1 MTKKIFRS
9 SLLTALLVLAVSL
22 FFVFGILYQYFEEQL
37 INELKSKAE
46 YISYAVELGGADA
59 LEKIS
64 DDDERITLIA
74 PDGKVIADTEANAAE
89 MENHL
94 ERSEVKQAAES
105 GSGTSVRYSETLTEK
120 IIYYAVK
127 IPDGNIL
134 RVSVKH
140 YTVITILFGLVQP
153 ILAILLIAFVLCFV
167 LSSRLSKSIVK
178 PINSLNLDAPENND
192 AYEELAPLLKKIS
205 RQRKVIDEQLRN
217 AKQLQEEFRLITENM
232 SEGFL
237 VIDSER
243 NVLTY
248 NSAALRLLGISEP
261 PSGNVLA
268 INRAGP
274 FRNAVERALSGERSE
289 NEMTFGESCYGIIAN
304 PVFDGCKTDL
314 AAAATES
321 AAGYCRTKAAGGKGI
336 GAVIV
341 ILDVTERVHRE
352 QLRREFTANVSHE
365 LKTPLTSISGFAE
378 MMMNGVPDDIAA
390 DFSKSIYDEAQRL
403 IVLVGDI
410 IKLSELD
417 ESSARFE
424 RERVNLRELSEDAAK
439 RLKFAAENKNVALTV
454 IGNAEIIG
462 VRKILD
468 EMIFN
473 LCDNAIKYNKNGGGA
488 DVVISSDT
496 EKHTVTLTVRDT
508 GIGIP
513 GYAQNRVFERFYRV
527 DKGRSK
533 SAGGTGLGLA
543 IVKHGAVCHNAEIRL
558 KSEENKGTEISVIFP
573 DK

>member
-22 FFVFGILYQYFEEQL
+22 FFIFGILYQYFEEQL

-46 YISYAVELGGADA
+46 YISYAVELGGADV

-64 DDDERITLIA
+64 DGDERITLISS
-74 PDGKVIADTEANAAE
+74 DGTVIADTDANADE

-94 ERSEVKQAAES
+94 ERTEVKQAAEN
-105 GSGTSVRYSETLTEK
+105 GSGTSVRYSDTLTEK

-127 IPDGNIL
+127 TPDGNIL

-140 YTVITILFGLVQP
+140 YTVVTILLGLVQP
-153 ILAILLIAFVLCFV
+153 ILVILLIAAVLCFV
-167 LSSRLSKSIVK
+167 LSSKVSKSIVK
-178 PINSLNLDAPENND
+178 PINSLDLDEPENNN
-192 AYEELAPLLKKIS
+192 AYEELSPLLKKIS
-205 RQRKVIDEQLRN
+205 RQRKIIDEQLQT
-217 AKQLQEEFRLITENM
+217 AKQMQEEFRLITENM

-237 VIDSER
+237 MIDSER

-274 FRNAVERALSGERSE
+274 FRSAVERALSGGRSE
-289 NEMTFGESCYGIIAN
+289 NEMTFGESSYSLIAN
-304 PVFDGCKTDL
+304 PVFADK
-314 AAAATES
+314 EV
-321 AAGYCRTKAAGGKGI
+321 I

-341 ILDVTERVHRE
+341 ILDVTERVQRE

-378 MMMNGVPDDIAA
+378 MMVNGVPNDIAA
-390 DFSKSIYDEAQRL
+390 DFSRSIYDEAQRL

-417 ESSARFE
+417 ENSARFE
-424 RERVNLRELSEDAAK
+424 RERVNLRELSENVVK
-439 RLKFAAENKNVALTV
+439 QLRFAAENKNVSLTV
-454 IGNAEIIG
+454 VGNAQITG

-473 LCDNAIKYNKNGGGA
+473 LCDNAIKYNKDGGSA

-513 GYAQNRVFERFYRV
+513 VYAQSRIFERFYRV

-543 IVKHGAVCHNAEIRL
+543 IVKHGAICHNAEIRL
-558 KSEENKGTEISVIFP
+558 KSEENKGTEISVIFS

>member
-9 SLLTALLVLAVSL
+9 FLLTTILTLAVSM

-37 INELKSKAE
+37 MNDLKSKAVF
-46 YISYAVELGGADA
+46 ISHAVESEGADY
-59 LEKIS
+59 L
-64 DDDERITLIA
+64 ERIGDVGERVTLIA
-74 PDGKVIADTEANAAE
+74 PDGTVIADTEANAAE

-94 ERSEVKQAAES
+94 ERSEVKQAAENS
-105 GSGTSVRYSETLTEK
+105 SGTSMRYSETLTEK

-127 IPDGNIL
+127 MPNGNIL

-140 YTVITILFGLVQP
+140 YTVITILLGLVQP
-153 ILAILLIAFVLCFV
+153 ILVTLLIAAVLCFV
-167 LSSRLSKSIVK
+167 LSSKLSKSIVK
-178 PINSLNLDAPENND
+178 PINSLDLDAPENND

-205 RQRKVIDEQLRN
+205 RQRRIIDEQLQT
-217 AKQLQEEFRLITENM
+217 AKRLQEEFRLITENM

-237 VIDSER
+237 VINRER
-243 NVLTY
+243 NVLTH
-248 NSAALRLLGISEP
+248 NSAALRLLKISEP
-261 PSGNVLA
+261 PNGSVLA
-268 INRAGP
+268 VNRSEP

-289 NEMTFGESCYGIIAN
+289 NEMMFGESCYGIIAN
-304 PVFDGCKTDL
+304 PVLNDG
-314 AAAATES
+314 EV
-321 AAGYCRTKAAGGKGI
+321 I
-336 GAVIV
+336 GAVII
-341 ILDVTERVHRE
+341 ILDVTERVRRE

-378 MMMNGVPDDIAA
+378 MMVNGVPDDIAA
-390 DFSKSIYDEAQRL
+390 DFARSIYDEAQRL

-417 ESSARFE
+417 ENSARLE
-424 RERVNLRELSEDAAK
+424 QERVDLRELSEDVAK
-439 RLKFAAENKNVALTV
+439 RLGLAAENKNVAVTV
-454 IGNAEIIG
+454 IGNAQITG

-473 LCDNAIKYNKNGGGA
+473 LCDNAIKYNKNGGSA
-488 DVVISSDT
+488 DIVISSDA

-543 IVKHGAVCHNAEIRL
+543 IVKHGAACHNAEIHL
-558 KSEENKGTEISVIFP
+558 KSEENKGTEISIIFP

>member
-9 SLLTALLVLAVSL
+9 FLLTTLLTLAVSML
-22 FFVFGILYQYFEEQL
+22 FVFGILYQYFEEQL
-37 INELKSKAE
+37 MDGLKSKAVF
-46 YISYAVELGGADA
+46 ISHAVESEGKDYL
-59 LEKIS
+59 
-64 DDDERITLIA
+64 ERIGDVGERVTLIA
-74 PDGKVIADTEANAAE
+74 PDGTVIADTEANAAE

-94 ERSEVKQAAES
+94 ERSEVKQAAEN

-127 IPDGNIL
+127 MPNGNIL

-140 YTVITILFGLVQP
+140 YTVITILLGLVQP
-153 ILAILLIAFVLCFV
+153 ILVTLLIAAVLCFV
-167 LSSRLSKSIVK
+167 LSSKLSKSIVK
-178 PINSLNLDAPENND
+178 PINSLDLDAPENND

-205 RQRKVIDEQLRN
+205 RQRRIIDEQLQT
-217 AKQLQEEFRLITENM
+217 AKRLQEEFRLITENM

-237 VIDSER
+237 VINRER
-243 NVLTY
+243 NVLTH
-248 NSAALRLLGISEP
+248 NSAALRLLKISEP
-261 PSGNVLA
+261 PNGNVLA
-268 INRAGP
+268 VNRSKP

-289 NEMTFGESCYGIIAN
+289 NEMMFGESCYGIIAN
-304 PVFDGCKTDL
+304 PVLNDG
-314 AAAATES
+314 EV
-321 AAGYCRTKAAGGKGI
+321 I
-336 GAVIV
+336 GAVII
-341 ILDVTERVHRE
+341 ILDVTERVRRE

-378 MMMNGVPDDIAA
+378 MMVNGVPDDIAA
-390 DFSKSIYDEAQRL
+390 DFARSIYDEAQRL

-417 ESSARFE
+417 ENSARLE
-424 RERVNLRELSEDAAK
+424 QERVDLRELSEDVAK
-439 RLKFAAENKNVALTV
+439 RLGLAAENKNVAVTV
-454 IGNAEIIG
+454 IGNAQITG

-473 LCDNAIKYNKNGGGA
+473 LCDNAIKYNKNGGSA
-488 DVVISSDT
+488 DIVISSDA

-543 IVKHGAVCHNAEIRL
+543 IVKHGAACHNAEIHL
-558 KSEENKGTEISVIFP
+558 KSEENKGTEISIIFP

>member
-9 SLLTALLVLAVSL
+9 FLLTTLLTLAVSML
-22 FFVFGILYQYFEEQL
+22 FVFGILYQYFEEQL
-37 INELKSKAE
+37 MDGLKSKAVF
-46 YISYAVELGGADA
+46 ISHAVESEGKDYL
-59 LEKIS
+59 
-64 DDDERITLIA
+64 ERIGDVGERVTLIA
-74 PDGKVIADTEANAAE
+74 PDGTVIADTEANAAE

-94 ERSEVKQAAES
+94 ERSEVKQAAEN

-127 IPDGNIL
+127 MPNGNIL

-140 YTVITILFGLVQP
+140 YTVITILLGLVQP
-153 ILAILLIAFVLCFV
+153 ILVTLLIAAVLCFV
-167 LSSRLSKSIVK
+167 LSSKLSKSIVK
-178 PINSLNLDAPENND
+178 PINSLDLDAPENND

-205 RQRKVIDEQLRN
+205 RQRRIIDEQLQT
-217 AKQLQEEFRLITENM
+217 AKRLQEEFRLITENM

-237 VIDSER
+237 VINRER
-243 NVLTY
+243 NVLTH
-248 NSAALRLLGISEP
+248 NSAALRLLKISEP
-261 PSGNVLA
+261 PNGNVLA
-268 INRAGP
+268 VNRSEP

-289 NEMTFGESCYGIIAN
+289 NEMMFGESCYGIIAN
-304 PVFDGCKTDL
+304 PVLNDG
-314 AAAATES
+314 EV
-321 AAGYCRTKAAGGKGI
+321 I
-336 GAVIV
+336 GAVII
-341 ILDVTERVHRE
+341 ILDVTERVRRE

-378 MMMNGVPDDIAA
+378 MMVNGVPDDISA
-390 DFSKSIYDEAQRL
+390 DFARSIYDEAQRL

-417 ESSARFE
+417 ENSARLE
-424 RERVNLRELSEDAAK
+424 QERVDLRELSEDVAK
-439 RLKFAAENKNVALTV
+439 RLGLAAENKNVAVTV
-454 IGNAEIIG
+454 IGNAQITG

-468 EMIFN
+468 DMIFN
-473 LCDNAIKYNKNGGGA
+473 LCDNAIKYNKNGGSA
-488 DVVISSDT
+488 DIVISSDA

-543 IVKHGAVCHNAEIRL
+543 IVKHGAACHNAEIHL
-558 KSEENKGTEISVIFP
+558 KSEENKGTEISIIFP

>member
-9 SLLTALLVLAVSL
+9 FLLTTLLTLAVSM

-37 INELKSKAE
+37 MNDLKSKE
-46 YISYAVELGGADA
+46 VFISHAVESEGADY
-59 LEKIS
+59 L
-64 DDDERITLIA
+64 ERIGDVGERVTLIA
-74 PDGKVIADTEANAAE
+74 PDGTVIADTEANAAE

-94 ERSEVKQAAES
+94 ERSEVKQAAEN

-127 IPDGNIL
+127 MPNGNIL

-140 YTVITILFGLVQP
+140 YTVITILLGLVQP
-153 ILAILLIAFVLCFV
+153 ILVTLLIAAVLCFV
-167 LSSRLSKSIVK
+167 LSSKLSKSIVK
-178 PINSLNLDAPENND
+178 PINSLDLDAPENND

-205 RQRKVIDEQLRN
+205 RQRRIIDEQLQT
-217 AKQLQEEFRLITENM
+217 AKRLQEEFRLITENM

-237 VIDSER
+237 VINRER
-243 NVLTY
+243 NVLTH
-248 NSAALRLLGISEP
+248 NSAALRLLKISEP
-261 PSGNVLA
+261 PNGNVLA
-268 INRAGP
+268 VNRSEP

-289 NEMTFGESCYGIIAN
+289 NEMMFGESCYGIIAN
-304 PVFDGCKTDL
+304 PVLNDG
-314 AAAATES
+314 EV
-321 AAGYCRTKAAGGKGI
+321 I
-336 GAVIV
+336 GAVII
-341 ILDVTERVHRE
+341 ILDVTERVRRE

-378 MMMNGVPDDIAA
+378 MMVNGVPDDIAA
-390 DFSKSIYDEAQRL
+390 DFARSIYDEAQRL

-417 ESSARFE
+417 ENSARLE
-424 RERVNLRELSEDAAK
+424 QERVDLRELSEDVAK
-439 RLKFAAENKNVALTV
+439 RLGLAAENKNVAVTV
-454 IGNAEIIG
+454 IGNAQITG

-473 LCDNAIKYNKNGGGA
+473 LCDNAIKYNKNSGSA
-488 DVVISSDT
+488 DIVISSDA

-543 IVKHGAVCHNAEIRL
+543 IVKHGAACHNAEIHL
-558 KSEENKGTEISVIFP
+558 KSEENKGTEISIIFP

>member
-9 SLLTALLVLAVSL
+9 FLLTTLLTLAVSML
-22 FFVFGILYQYFEEQL
+22 FVFGILYQYFEEQL
-37 INELKSKAE
+37 MDGLKSKAVF
-46 YISYAVELGGADA
+46 ISHAVESEGGDY
-59 LEKIS
+59 L
-64 DDDERITLIA
+64 ERIGDVGERVTLIA
-74 PDGKVIADTEANAAE
+74 PDGTVIADTEANAAE

-105 GSGTSVRYSETLTEK
+105 GSGTSVRYSDTLTEK
-120 IIYYAVK
+120 IIYYAIK
-127 IPDGNIL
+127 TPDGNIL
-134 RVSVKH
+134 RVSIKH
-140 YTVITILFGLVQP
+140 YTVITILLGLVQP
-153 ILAILLIAFVLCFV
+153 ILVTLLIAAVLCFV
-167 LSSRLSKSIVK
+167 LSSKLSKSIVK
-178 PINSLNLDAPENND
+178 PINSLDLDAPENND

-205 RQRKVIDEQLRN
+205 RQRKIIDEQLQT
-217 AKQLQEEFRLITENM
+217 AKRLQEEFRLITENM

-237 VIDSER
+237 VINSER

-248 NSAALRLLGISEP
+248 NSAALRLLEISEP
-261 PSGNVLA
+261 PSGNVLTV
-268 INRAGP
+268 NRSGS

-289 NEMTFGESCYGIIAN
+289 NEMMFGESCYGIIAN
-304 PVFDGCKTDL
+304 PVL
-314 AAAATES
+314 N
-321 AAGYCRTKAAGGKGI
+321 GGEVI

-341 ILDVTERVHRE
+341 ILDVTERVRRE

-378 MMMNGVPDDIAA
+378 MMINGVPDDIAA
-390 DFSKSIYDEAQRL
+390 DFARSIYDEAQRL

-417 ESSARFE
+417 ENSAQLE
-424 RERVNLRELSEDAAK
+424 RERVDLRGLSEEVAK
-439 RLKFAAENKNVALTV
+439 RLDFAAENKNVAVTV
-454 IGNAEIIG
+454 IGNAQITG

-468 EMIFN
+468 EIIFN
-473 LCDNAIKYNKNGGGA
+473 LCDNAIKYNKNGGSA
-488 DVVISSDT
+488 DIVISSDT

-543 IVKHGAVCHNAEIRL
+543 IVKHGAACHNAEIRL
-558 KSEENKGTEISVIFP
+558 KSEENKGTEISIIFP

>member
-9 SLLTALLVLAVSL
+9 FLLTTLLTLAVSM

-37 INELKSKAE
+37 MNDLKSKAVF
-46 YISYAVELGGADA
+46 ISHAVESEGADY
-59 LEKIS
+59 L
-64 DDDERITLIA
+64 ERIGDVGERVTLIA
-74 PDGKVIADTEANAAE
+74 PDGTVIADTEANAAE

-94 ERSEVKQAAES
+94 ERSEVKQAAEN
-105 GSGTSVRYSETLTEK
+105 GSGTSGRYSETLTEK

-127 IPDGNIL
+127 KPNGNIL

-140 YTVITILFGLVQP
+140 YTVITILLGLVQP
-153 ILAILLIAFVLCFV
+153 ILVTLLIAAVLCFV
-167 LSSRLSKSIVK
+167 LSSKLSKSIVK
-178 PINSLNLDAPENND
+178 PINSLDLDAPENNE

-205 RQRKVIDEQLRN
+205 RQRRIIDEQLQT
-217 AKQLQEEFRLITENM
+217 AKRLQEEFRLITENM

-237 VIDSER
+237 VINRER
-243 NVLTY
+243 NVLTH
-248 NSAALRLLGISEP
+248 NSAALRLLKISEP
-261 PSGNVLA
+261 PNGNVLA
-268 INRAGP
+268 VNRSEP

-289 NEMTFGESCYGIIAN
+289 NEMMFGESCYGIIAN
-304 PVFDGCKTDL
+304 PVLNDG
-314 AAAATES
+314 EV
-321 AAGYCRTKAAGGKGI
+321 I
-336 GAVIV
+336 GAVII
-341 ILDVTERVHRE
+341 ILDVTERVRRE

-378 MMMNGVPDDIAA
+378 MMVNGVPDDIAA
-390 DFSKSIYDEAQRL
+390 DFARSIYDEAQRL

-417 ESSARFE
+417 ENSARLE
-424 RERVNLRELSEDAAK
+424 QERVDLRELSEDVAK
-439 RLKFAAENKNVALTV
+439 RLGLAAENKNVAVTV
-454 IGNAEIIG
+454 IGNAQITG

-473 LCDNAIKYNKNGGGA
+473 LCDNAIKYNKNGGSA
-488 DVVISSDT
+488 DIVISSDA

-543 IVKHGAVCHNAEIRL
+543 IVKHGAACHNAEIHL
-558 KSEENKGTEISVIFP
+558 KSEENKGTEISIIFP

>member
-9 SLLTALLVLAVSL
+9 FLLTTILTLAVSM

-37 INELKSKAE
+37 MNDLKSKAVF
-46 YISYAVELGGADA
+46 ISHAVESEGADY
-59 LEKIS
+59 L
-64 DDDERITLIA
+64 ERIGDVGERVTLIA
-74 PDGKVIADTEANAAE
+74 PDGTVIADTEANAAE

-94 ERSEVKQAAES
+94 ERSEVKQAAEN

-127 IPDGNIL
+127 MPNGNIL

-140 YTVITILFGLVQP
+140 YTVITILLGLVQP
-153 ILAILLIAFVLCFV
+153 ILVTLLIAAVLCFV
-167 LSSRLSKSIVK
+167 LSSKLSKSIVK
-178 PINSLNLDAPENND
+178 PINSLDLDAPENND

-205 RQRKVIDEQLRN
+205 RQRRIIDEQLQT
-217 AKQLQEEFRLITENM
+217 AKRLQEEFRLITENM

-237 VIDSER
+237 VINRER
-243 NVLTY
+243 NVLTH
-248 NSAALRLLGISEP
+248 NSAALRLLKISEP
-261 PSGNVLA
+261 PNGNVLA
-268 INRAGP
+268 VNRSEP

-289 NEMTFGESCYGIIAN
+289 NEMMFGESCYGIIAN
-304 PVFDGCKTDL
+304 PVLNDG
-314 AAAATES
+314 EV
-321 AAGYCRTKAAGGKGI
+321 I
-336 GAVIV
+336 GAVII
-341 ILDVTERVHRE
+341 ILDVTERVRRE

-378 MMMNGVPDDIAA
+378 MMVNGVPDDIAA
-390 DFSKSIYDEAQRL
+390 DFARSIYDEAQRL

-410 IKLSELD
+410 IKLSEPD
-417 ESSARFE
+417 ENSARLE
-424 RERVNLRELSEDAAK
+424 QERVDLRELSEDVAK
-439 RLKFAAENKNVALTV
+439 RLGLAAENKNVAVTV
-454 IGNAEIIG
+454 IGNAQITG

-473 LCDNAIKYNKNGGGA
+473 LCDNAIKYNKNGGSA
-488 DVVISSDT
+488 DIVISSDA

-543 IVKHGAVCHNAEIRL
+543 IVKHGAACHNAEIHL
-558 KSEENKGTEISVIFP
+558 KSEENKGTEISIIFP

>member
-9 SLLTALLVLAVSL
+9 FLLTTLLTLAVSML
-22 FFVFGILYQYFEEQL
+22 FVFGILYQYFEEQL
-37 INELKSKAE
+37 MDGLKSKAVF
-46 YISYAVELGGADA
+46 ISHAVESEGGDY
-59 LEKIS
+59 L
-64 DDDERITLIA
+64 ERIGDVGERVTLIA
-74 PDGKVIADTEANAAE
+74 PDGTVIADTEANAAE

-94 ERSEVKQAAES
+94 ERSEVKQASES
-105 GSGTSVRYSETLTEK
+105 GSGTSVRYSDTLTEK

-127 IPDGNIL
+127 TPDGNIL
-134 RVSVKH
+134 RVSIKH
-140 YTVITILFGLVQP
+140 YTVITILLGLVQP
-153 ILAILLIAFVLCFV
+153 ILVTLLIAAVLCFV
-167 LSSRLSKSIVK
+167 LSSKLSKSIVK
-178 PINSLNLDAPENND
+178 PINSLDLDAPENND

-205 RQRKVIDEQLRN
+205 RQRKIIDEQLQT
-217 AKQLQEEFRLITENM
+217 AKRLQEEFRLITENM

-237 VIDSER
+237 VINSER

-248 NSAALRLLGISEP
+248 NSAALRLLEISEP
-261 PSGNVLA
+261 PSGNVLTV
-268 INRAGP
+268 NRSGS

-289 NEMTFGESCYGIIAN
+289 NEMMFGESCYGIIAN
-304 PVFDGCKTDL
+304 PVL
-314 AAAATES
+314 N
-321 AAGYCRTKAAGGKGI
+321 GGEVI

-341 ILDVTERVHRE
+341 ILDVTERVRRE

-378 MMMNGVPDDIAA
+378 MMINGVPDDIAA
-390 DFSKSIYDEAQRL
+390 DFARSIYDEAQRL

-417 ESSARFE
+417 ENSAQLE
-424 RERVNLRELSEDAAK
+424 RERVDLRGLSEEVAK
-439 RLKFAAENKNVALTV
+439 RLDFAAENKNVAVTV
-454 IGNAEIIG
+454 IGNAQITG

-468 EMIFN
+468 EIIFN
-473 LCDNAIKYNKNGGGA
+473 LCDNAIKYNKNGGSA
-488 DVVISSDT
+488 DIVISSDT

-543 IVKHGAVCHNAEIRL
+543 IVKHGAACHNAEIRL
-558 KSEENKGTEISVIFP
+558 KSEENKGTEISIIFP

>member
-9 SLLTALLVLAVSL
+9 FLLTALLTLAVSML
-22 FFVFGILYQYFEEQL
+22 FVFGILYQYFEEQL
-37 INELKSKAE
+37 MSGLKSKAV
-46 YISYAVELGGADA
+46 YISHAVESEGADY
-59 LEKIS
+59 LESIG
-64 DDDERITLIA
+64 DIGERVTLIA
-74 PDGKVIADTEANAAE
+74 PDGTVIADTEANAAE

-94 ERSEVKQAAES
+94 GRGEVKQALTS
-105 GSGTSVRYSETLTEK
+105 GSGTSVRYSDTLTEK

-140 YTVITILFGLVQP
+140 YTVITILLGLVQP
-153 ILAILLIAFVLCFV
+153 ILAILLISSVLCFA
-167 LSSRLSKSIVK
+167 LSLRLSKSIVK
-178 PINSLNLDAPENND
+178 PINSLDLDLDPEAPENND
-192 AYEELAPLLKKIS
+192 AYEELAPLLRKIS
-205 RQRKVIDEQLRN
+205 RQKKVIDEQLRN
-217 AKQLQEEFRLITENM
+217 AKQMQEEFRLITENM

-248 NSAALRLLGISEP
+248 NSAALKLLGISEP

-289 NEMTFGESCYGIIAN
+289 NEMTFGESNYGIIAN
-304 PVFDGCKTDL
+304 PVLNSG
-314 AAAATES
+314 EV
-321 AAGYCRTKAAGGKGI
+321 I

-341 ILDVTERVHRE
+341 IPDVTERVQRE

-410 IKLSELD
+410 IKLSEL
-417 ESSARFE
+417 EENSAQFE
-424 RERVNLRELSEDAAK
+424 RERVDLRELSEGVAK
-439 RLKFAAENKNVALTV
+439 RLEFAAENKNVAVTV
-454 IGNAEIIG
+454 IGNAQITG

-473 LCDNAIKYNKNGGGA
+473 LCDNAIKYNKDGGSA
-488 DVVISSDT
+488 DVVISPDT

-513 GYAQNRVFERFYRV
+513 GYAQSRVFERFYRV

-543 IVKHGAVCHNAEIRL
+543 IVKHGAICHNAEIRL

>member
-9 SLLTALLVLAVSL
+9 FLLTTLLTLAVSML
-22 FFVFGILYQYFEEQL
+22 FVFGILYQYFEEQL
-37 INELKSKAE
+37 MDGLKSKAVF
-46 YISYAVELGGADA
+46 ISHAVESEGKDYL
-59 LEKIS
+59 
-64 DDDERITLIA
+64 ERIGDVGERVTLIA
-74 PDGKVIADTEANAAE
+74 PDGTVIADTEANAAE

-94 ERSEVKQAAES
+94 ERSEVKQAAENS
-105 GSGTSVRYSETLTEK
+105 SGTSVRYSETLTEK

-127 IPDGNIL
+127 MPNGNIL

-140 YTVITILFGLVQP
+140 YTVITILLGLVQP
-153 ILAILLIAFVLCFV
+153 ILVTLLIAAVLCFV
-167 LSSRLSKSIVK
+167 LSSKLSKSIVN
-178 PINSLNLDAPENND
+178 PINSLDLDAPENND

-205 RQRKVIDEQLRN
+205 RQRRIIDEQLQT
-217 AKQLQEEFRLITENM
+217 AKRLQEEFRLITENM

-237 VIDSER
+237 VINSER

-248 NSAALRLLGISEP
+248 NSAALRLLEISEP

-268 INRAGP
+268 VNRSGP

-289 NEMTFGESCYGIIAN
+289 NEMMFGESCYGIIAN
-304 PVFDGCKTDL
+304 PVL
-314 AAAATES
+314 N
-321 AAGYCRTKAAGGKGI
+321 GGEVI

-341 ILDVTERVHRE
+341 ILDVTERVRRE

-378 MMMNGVPDDIAA
+378 MMINGVPDDIAA
-390 DFSKSIYDEAQRL
+390 DFARSIYDEAQRL

-417 ESSARFE
+417 ENSAQLE
-424 RERVNLRELSEDAAK
+424 RERVDLRELSEEVAK
-439 RLKFAAENKNVALTV
+439 RLDFAAENKNVAVTV
-454 IGNAEIIG
+454 IGNAQITG

-468 EMIFN
+468 EIIFN
-473 LCDNAIKYNKNGGGA
+473 LCDNAIKYNKNGGSA
-488 DVVISSDT
+488 DIVISSDT

-513 GYAQNRVFERFYRV
+513 GYAQNRIFERFYRV

-543 IVKHGAVCHNAEIRL
+543 IVKHGAACHNAEIRL
-558 KSEENKGTEISVIFP
+558 KSEENKGTEISIIFP

>member
-9 SLLTALLVLAVSL
+9 FLLTTLLTLAASM

-37 INELKSKAE
+37 MNDLKSKAVF
-46 YISYAVELGGADA
+46 ISHAVESEGADY
-59 LEKIS
+59 L
-64 DDDERITLIA
+64 ERIGDVGERVTLIA
-74 PDGKVIADTEANAAE
+74 PDGTVIADTEANAAE

-94 ERSEVKQAAES
+94 ERSEVKQAAEN

-127 IPDGNIL
+127 KPNGNIL

-140 YTVITILFGLVQP
+140 YTVITILLGLVQP
-153 ILAILLIAFVLCFV
+153 ILVTLLIAAVLCFV
-167 LSSRLSKSIVK
+167 LSSKLSKSIVN
-178 PINSLNLDAPENND
+178 PINSLDLDAPENND

-205 RQRKVIDEQLRN
+205 RQRRIIDEQLQT
-217 AKQLQEEFRLITENM
+217 AKRLQEEFRLITENM

-237 VIDSER
+237 VINRER
-243 NVLTY
+243 NVLTH
-248 NSAALRLLGISEP
+248 NSAALRLLKISEP
-261 PSGNVLA
+261 PNGNVLA
-268 INRAGP
+268 VNRSEP

-289 NEMTFGESCYGIIAN
+289 NEMMFGESCYGIIAN
-304 PVFDGCKTDL
+304 PVLNDG
-314 AAAATES
+314 EV
-321 AAGYCRTKAAGGKGI
+321 I
-336 GAVIV
+336 GAVII
-341 ILDVTERVHRE
+341 ILDVTERVRRE

-378 MMMNGVPDDIAA
+378 MMVNGVPDDIAA
-390 DFSKSIYDEAQRL
+390 DFARSIYDEAQRL

-417 ESSARFE
+417 ENSARLE
-424 RERVNLRELSEDAAK
+424 QERVDLRELSEDVAK
-439 RLKFAAENKNVALTV
+439 RLGLAAENKNVAVTV
-454 IGNAEIIG
+454 IGNAQITG

-473 LCDNAIKYNKNGGGA
+473 LCDNAIKYNKNGGSA
-488 DVVISSDT
+488 DIVISSDA

-543 IVKHGAVCHNAEIRL
+543 IVKHGAACHNAEIHL
-558 KSEENKGTEISVIFP
+558 KSEENKGTEISIIFP

>member
-9 SLLTALLVLAVSL
+9 FLLTTLLTLAVSM

-37 INELKSKAE
+37 MNDLKSKAVF
-46 YISYAVELGGADA
+46 ISHAVESEGADY
-59 LEKIS
+59 L
-64 DDDERITLIA
+64 ERIGDVGERVTLIA
-74 PDGKVIADTEANAAE
+74 PDGTVIADTEANAAE

-94 ERSEVKQAAES
+94 ERSEVKQAAEN

-127 IPDGNIL
+127 KPNGNIL

-140 YTVITILFGLVQP
+140 YTVITILLGLVQP
-153 ILAILLIAFVLCFV
+153 ILVTLLIAAVLCFV
-167 LSSRLSKSIVK
+167 LSSKLSKSIVN
-178 PINSLNLDAPENND
+178 PINSLDLDAPENND

-205 RQRKVIDEQLRN
+205 RQRRIIDEQLQT
-217 AKQLQEEFRLITENM
+217 AKRLQEEFRLITETPN
-232 SEGFL
+232 
-237 VIDSER
+237 
-243 NVLTY
+243 
-248 NSAALRLLGISEP
+248 
-261 PSGNVLA
+261 GNVLA
-268 INRAGP
+268 VNRSEP

-289 NEMTFGESCYGIIAN
+289 NEMMFGESCYGIIAN
-304 PVFDGCKTDL
+304 PVLNDG
-314 AAAATES
+314 EV
-321 AAGYCRTKAAGGKGI
+321 I
-336 GAVIV
+336 GAVII
-341 ILDVTERVHRE
+341 ILDVTERVRRE

-378 MMMNGVPDDIAA
+378 MMVNGVPDDIAA
-390 DFSKSIYDEAQRL
+390 DFARSIYDEAQRL

-417 ESSARFE
+417 ENSARLE
-424 RERVNLRELSEDAAK
+424 QERVDLRELSEDVAK
-439 RLKFAAENKNVALTV
+439 RLGLAAENKNVAVTV
-454 IGNAEIIG
+454 IGNAQITG

-473 LCDNAIKYNKNGGGA
+473 LCDNAIKYNKNGGSA
-488 DVVISSDT
+488 DIVISSDA

-543 IVKHGAVCHNAEIRL
+543 IVKHGAACHNAEIHL
-558 KSEENKGTEISVIFP
+558 KSEENKGTEISIIFP

>member
-9 SLLTALLVLAVSL
+9 FLLTTLLTLAVSML
-22 FFVFGILYQYFEEQL
+22 FVFGILYQYFEEQL
-37 INELKSKAE
+37 MDGLKSKAVF
-46 YISYAVELGGADA
+46 ISHAVESEGKDYL
-59 LEKIS
+59 
-64 DDDERITLIA
+64 ERIGDVGERVTLIA
-74 PDGKVIADTEANAAE
+74 PDGTVIADTEANAAE

-94 ERSEVKQAAES
+94 ERSEVKQAAEN

-127 IPDGNIL
+127 MPNGNIL

-140 YTVITILFGLVQP
+140 YTVITILLGLVQP
-153 ILAILLIAFVLCFV
+153 ILVTLLIAAVLCFV
-167 LSSRLSKSIVK
+167 LSSKLSKSIVN
-178 PINSLNLDAPENND
+178 PINSLDLDAPENND

-205 RQRKVIDEQLRN
+205 RQRKIIDEQLQT
-217 AKQLQEEFRLITENM
+217 AKRLQEEFRLITENM

-237 VIDSER
+237 VINSER

-248 NSAALRLLGISEP
+248 NSAALRLLEISEP

-268 INRAGP
+268 VNRSGP

-289 NEMTFGESCYGIIAN
+289 NEMMFGESCYGIIAN
-304 PVFDGCKTDL
+304 PVL
-314 AAAATES
+314 N
-321 AAGYCRTKAAGGKGI
+321 GGEVI

-341 ILDVTERVHRE
+341 ILDVTERVRRE

-378 MMMNGVPDDIAA
+378 MMVNGVPDDIAA
-390 DFSKSIYDEAQRL
+390 DFARSIYDEAQRL

-417 ESSARFE
+417 ENSARLE
-424 RERVNLRELSEDAAK
+424 QERVDLRELSEDVAK
-439 RLKFAAENKNVALTV
+439 RLGLAAENKNVAVTV
-454 IGNAEIIG
+454 IGNAQITG

-473 LCDNAIKYNKNGGGA
+473 LCDNAIKYNKNGGSA
-488 DVVISSDT
+488 DIVISSDA

-543 IVKHGAVCHNAEIRL
+543 IVKHGAACHNAEIHL
-558 KSEENKGTEISVIFP
+558 KSEENKGTEISIIFP

>member
-9 SLLTALLVLAVSL
+9 FLLTTLLTLAVSML
-22 FFVFGILYQYFEEQL
+22 FVFGILYQYFEEQHMDG
-37 INELKSKAE
+37 LKSKAVF
-46 YISYAVELGGADA
+46 ISHAVESEGGDY
-59 LEKIS
+59 L
-64 DDDERITLIA
+64 ERIGDVGERVTLIA
-74 PDGKVIADTEANAAE
+74 PDGTVIADTEANAAE

-105 GSGTSVRYSETLTEK
+105 GSGTSVRYSDTLTEK

-127 IPDGNIL
+127 TPDGNIL
-134 RVSVKH
+134 RVSIKH
-140 YTVITILFGLVQP
+140 YTVITILLGLVQP
-153 ILAILLIAFVLCFV
+153 ILVTLLIAAVLCFV
-167 LSSRLSKSIVK
+167 LSSKLSKSIVK
-178 PINSLNLDAPENND
+178 PINSLDLDAPENND

-205 RQRKVIDEQLRN
+205 RQRKIIDEQLQT
-217 AKQLQEEFRLITENM
+217 AKRLQEEFRLITENM

-237 VIDSER
+237 VINSER

-248 NSAALRLLGISEP
+248 NSAALRLLEISEP
-261 PSGNVLA
+261 PSGNVLTV
-268 INRAGP
+268 NRSGS

-289 NEMTFGESCYGIIAN
+289 NEMMFGESCYGIIAN
-304 PVFDGCKTDL
+304 PVL
-314 AAAATES
+314 N
-321 AAGYCRTKAAGGKGI
+321 GGEVI

-341 ILDVTERVHRE
+341 ILDVTERVRRE

-378 MMMNGVPDDIAA
+378 MMINGVPDDIAA
-390 DFSKSIYDEAQRL
+390 DFARSIYDEAQRL

-417 ESSARFE
+417 ENSAQLE
-424 RERVNLRELSEDAAK
+424 RERVDLRGLSEEVAK
-439 RLKFAAENKNVALTV
+439 RLDFAAENKNVAVTV
-454 IGNAEIIG
+454 IGNAQITG

-468 EMIFN
+468 EIIFN
-473 LCDNAIKYNKNGGGA
+473 LCDNAIKYNKNGGSA
-488 DVVISSDT
+488 DIVISSDT

-543 IVKHGAVCHNAEIRL
+543 IVKHGAACHNAEIRL
-558 KSEENKGTEISVIFP
+558 KSEENKGTEISIIFP

>member
-9 SLLTALLVLAVSL
+9 FLLTTLLTLAVSM

-37 INELKSKAE
+37 MNDLKSKE
-46 YISYAVELGGADA
+46 VFISHAVESEGADY
-59 LEKIS
+59 L
-64 DDDERITLIA
+64 ERIGDVGERVTLIA
-74 PDGKVIADTEANAAE
+74 PDGTVIADTEANAAE

-94 ERSEVKQAAES
+94 ERSEVKQAAEN

-127 IPDGNIL
+127 KPNGNIL

-140 YTVITILFGLVQP
+140 YTVITILLGLVQP
-153 ILAILLIAFVLCFV
+153 ILVTLLIAAVLCFV
-167 LSSRLSKSIVK
+167 LSSKLSKSIVK
-178 PINSLNLDAPENND
+178 PINSLDLDAPENND

-205 RQRKVIDEQLRN
+205 RQRRIIDEQLQT
-217 AKQLQEEFRLITENM
+217 AKRLQEEFRLITENM

-237 VIDSER
+237 VINRER
-243 NVLTY
+243 NVLTH
-248 NSAALRLLGISEP
+248 NSAALRLLKISEP
-261 PSGNVLA
+261 PNGNVLA
-268 INRAGP
+268 VNRSEP

-289 NEMTFGESCYGIIAN
+289 NEMMFGESCYGIIAN
-304 PVFDGCKTDL
+304 PVLNDG
-314 AAAATES
+314 EV
-321 AAGYCRTKAAGGKGI
+321 I
-336 GAVIV
+336 GAVII
-341 ILDVTERVHRE
+341 ILDVTERVRRE

-378 MMMNGVPDDIAA
+378 MMVNGVPDDIAA
-390 DFSKSIYDEAQRL
+390 DFARSIYDEAQRL

-417 ESSARFE
+417 ENSARLE
-424 RERVNLRELSEDAAK
+424 QERVDLRELSEDVAK
-439 RLKFAAENKNVALTV
+439 RLGLAAENKNVAVTV
-454 IGNAEIIG
+454 IGNAQITG

-473 LCDNAIKYNKNGGGA
+473 LCDNAIKYNKNGGSA
-488 DVVISSDT
+488 DIVISSDA

-543 IVKHGAVCHNAEIRL
+543 IVKHGAACHNAEIHL
-558 KSEENKGTEISVIFP
+558 KSEENKGTEISIIFP

>member
-9 SLLTALLVLAVSL
+9 FLLTTLLTLAVSML
-22 FFVFGILYQYFEEQL
+22 FVFGILYQYFEEQL
-37 INELKSKAE
+37 MDGLKSKAVF
-46 YISYAVELGGADA
+46 ISHAVESEGKDYL
-59 LEKIS
+59 
-64 DDDERITLIA
+64 ERIGDVGERVTLIA
-74 PDGKVIADTEANAAE
+74 PDGTVIADTEANAAE

-94 ERSEVKQAAES
+94 ERSEVKQAAENS
-105 GSGTSVRYSETLTEK
+105 SGTSVRYSETLTEK

-127 IPDGNIL
+127 MPNGNIL

-140 YTVITILFGLVQP
+140 YTVITILLGLVQP
-153 ILAILLIAFVLCFV
+153 ILVTLLIAAVLCFV
-167 LSSRLSKSIVK
+167 LSSKLSKSIVK
-178 PINSLNLDAPENND
+178 PINSLDLDAPENND

-205 RQRKVIDEQLRN
+205 RQRKIIDEQLQT
-217 AKQLQEEFRLITENM
+217 AKRLQEEFRLITENM

-237 VIDSER
+237 VINSER

-248 NSAALRLLGISEP
+248 NSAALRLLEISEP

-268 INRAGP
+268 VNRSGP

-289 NEMTFGESCYGIIAN
+289 NEMMFGESCYGIIAN
-304 PVFDGCKTDL
+304 PVL
-314 AAAATES
+314 N
-321 AAGYCRTKAAGGKGI
+321 GGEVI

-341 ILDVTERVHRE
+341 ILDVTERVRRE

-378 MMMNGVPDDIAA
+378 MMINGVPDDIAA
-390 DFSKSIYDEAQRL
+390 DFARSIYDEAQRL

-417 ESSARFE
+417 ENSAQLE
-424 RERVNLRELSEDAAK
+424 RERVDLRELSEEVAK
-439 RLKFAAENKNVALTV
+439 RLDFAAENKNVAVTV
-454 IGNAEIIG
+454 IGNAQITG

-468 EMIFN
+468 EIIFN
-473 LCDNAIKYNKNGGGA
+473 LCDNAIKYNKNGGSA
-488 DVVISSDT
+488 DIVISSDT

-513 GYAQNRVFERFYRV
+513 GYAQNRIFERFYRV

-543 IVKHGAVCHNAEIRL
+543 IVKHGAACHNAEIRL
-558 KSEENKGTEISVIFP
+558 KSEENKGTEISIIFP

>member
-9 SLLTALLVLAVSL
+9 FLLTTLLTLAVSM

-37 INELKSKAE
+37 MNDLKSKAVF
-46 YISYAVELGGADA
+46 ISHAVESEGADY
-59 LEKIS
+59 L
-64 DDDERITLIA
+64 ERIGDVGERVTLIA
-74 PDGKVIADTEANAAE
+74 PDGTVIADTEANAAE

-94 ERSEVKQAAES
+94 ERSEVKQAAEN

-127 IPDGNIL
+127 MPNGNIL

-140 YTVITILFGLVQP
+140 YTVITILLGLVQP
-153 ILAILLIAFVLCFV
+153 ILVTLLIAAVLCFV
-167 LSSRLSKSIVK
+167 LSSKLSKSIVK
-178 PINSLNLDAPENND
+178 PINSLDLDAPENND

-205 RQRKVIDEQLRN
+205 RQRRIIDEQLQT
-217 AKQLQEEFRLITENM
+217 AKRLQEEFRLITENM

-237 VIDSER
+237 VINRER
-243 NVLTY
+243 NVLTH
-248 NSAALRLLGISEP
+248 NSAALRLLKISEP
-261 PSGNVLA
+261 PNGNVLA
-268 INRAGP
+268 VNRSEP

-289 NEMTFGESCYGIIAN
+289 NEMMFGESCYGIIAN
-304 PVFDGCKTDL
+304 PVLNDG
-314 AAAATES
+314 EV
-321 AAGYCRTKAAGGKGI
+321 I
-336 GAVIV
+336 GAVII
-341 ILDVTERVHRE
+341 ILDVTERVRRE

-378 MMMNGVPDDIAA
+378 MMVNGVPDDISA
-390 DFSKSIYDEAQRL
+390 DFARSIYDEAQRL

-417 ESSARFE
+417 ENSARLE
-424 RERVNLRELSEDAAK
+424 QERVDLRELSEDVAK
-439 RLKFAAENKNVALTV
+439 RLGLAAENKNVAVTV
-454 IGNAEIIG
+454 IGNAQITG

-473 LCDNAIKYNKNGGGA
+473 LCDNAIKYNKNGGSA
-488 DVVISSDT
+488 DIVISSDA

-543 IVKHGAVCHNAEIRL
+543 IVKHGAACHNAEIHL
-558 KSEENKGTEISVIFP
+558 KSEENKGTEISIIFP

>member
-9 SLLTALLVLAVSL
+9 FLLTTLLTLAVSML
-22 FFVFGILYQYFEEQL
+22 FVFGILYQYFEEQL
-37 INELKSKAE
+37 MDGLKSKAVF
-46 YISYAVELGGADA
+46 ISHAVESEGKDYL
-59 LEKIS
+59 
-64 DDDERITLIA
+64 ERIGDVGERVTLIA
-74 PDGKVIADTEANAAE
+74 PDGTVIADTEANAAE

-94 ERSEVKQAAES
+94 ERSEVKQAAENS
-105 GSGTSVRYSETLTEK
+105 SGTSVRYSETLTEK

-127 IPDGNIL
+127 MPNGNIL

-140 YTVITILFGLVQP
+140 YTVITILLGLVQP
-153 ILAILLIAFVLCFV
+153 ILVTLLIAAVLCFV
-167 LSSRLSKSIVK
+167 LSSKLSKSIVN
-178 PINSLNLDAPENND
+178 PINSLDLDAPENND

-205 RQRKVIDEQLRN
+205 RQRKIIDEQLQT
-217 AKQLQEEFRLITENM
+217 AKRLQEEFRLITENM

-237 VIDSER
+237 VINSER

-248 NSAALRLLGISEP
+248 NSAALRLLEISEP

-268 INRAGP
+268 VNRSGP

-289 NEMTFGESCYGIIAN
+289 NEMMFGESCYGIIAN
-304 PVFDGCKTDL
+304 PVL
-314 AAAATES
+314 N
-321 AAGYCRTKAAGGKGI
+321 GGEVI

-341 ILDVTERVHRE
+341 ILDVTERVRRE

-378 MMMNGVPDDIAA
+378 MMINGVPDDIAA
-390 DFSKSIYDEAQRL
+390 DFARSIYDEAQRL

-417 ESSARFE
+417 ENSAQLE
-424 RERVNLRELSEDAAK
+424 RERVDLRELSEEVAK
-439 RLKFAAENKNVALTV
+439 RLDFAAENKNVAVTV
-454 IGNAEIIG
+454 IGNAQITG

-468 EMIFN
+468 EIIFN
-473 LCDNAIKYNKNGGGA
+473 LCDNAIKYNKNGGSA
-488 DVVISSDT
+488 DIVISSDT

-513 GYAQNRVFERFYRV
+513 GYAQNRIFERFYRV

-543 IVKHGAVCHNAEIRL
+543 IVKHGAACHNAEIRL
-558 KSEENKGTEISVIFP
+558 KSEENKGTEISIIFP

>member
-9 SLLTALLVLAVSL
+9 FLLTTLLTLAVSM

-37 INELKSKAE
+37 MNDLKSKAVF
-46 YISYAVELGGADA
+46 ISHAVESEGADY
-59 LEKIS
+59 L
-64 DDDERITLIA
+64 ERIGDVGERVTLIA
-74 PDGKVIADTEANAAE
+74 PDGTVIADTEANAAE

-94 ERSEVKQAAES
+94 ERSEVKQAAEN

-127 IPDGNIL
+127 KPNGNIL

-140 YTVITILFGLVQP
+140 YTVITILLGLVQP
-153 ILAILLIAFVLCFV
+153 ILVTLLIAAVLCFV
-167 LSSRLSKSIVK
+167 LSSKLSKSIVK
-178 PINSLNLDAPENND
+178 PINSLDLDAPENND

-205 RQRKVIDEQLRN
+205 RQRRIIDEQLQT
-217 AKQLQEEFRLITENM
+217 AKRLQEEFRLITENM

-237 VIDSER
+237 VINRER
-243 NVLTY
+243 NVLTH
-248 NSAALRLLGISEP
+248 NSAALRLLKISEP
-261 PSGNVLA
+261 PNGNVLA
-268 INRAGP
+268 VNRSEP

-289 NEMTFGESCYGIIAN
+289 NEMMFGESCYGIIAN
-304 PVFDGCKTDL
+304 PVLNDG
-314 AAAATES
+314 EV
-321 AAGYCRTKAAGGKGI
+321 I
-336 GAVIV
+336 GAVII
-341 ILDVTERVHRE
+341 ILDVTERVRRE

-378 MMMNGVPDDIAA
+378 MMVNGVPDDIAA
-390 DFSKSIYDEAQRL
+390 DFARSIYDEAQRL

-417 ESSARFE
+417 ENSARLE
-424 RERVNLRELSEDAAK
+424 QERVDLRELSEDVAK
-439 RLKFAAENKNVALTV
+439 RLGLAAENKNVAVTV
-454 IGNAEIIG
+454 IGNAQITG

-473 LCDNAIKYNKNGGGA
+473 LCDNAIKYNKNGGSA
-488 DVVISSDT
+488 DIVISSDA

-543 IVKHGAVCHNAEIRL
+543 IVKHGAACHNAEIHL
-558 KSEENKGTEISVIFP
+558 KSEENKGTEISIIFP

>member
-9 SLLTALLVLAVSL
+9 FLLTTLLTLAVSM

-37 INELKSKAE
+37 MNDLKSKAVF
-46 YISYAVELGGADA
+46 ISHAVESEGADY
-59 LEKIS
+59 L
-64 DDDERITLIA
+64 ERIGDVGERVTLIA
-74 PDGKVIADTEANAAE
+74 PDGTVIADTEANAAE

-94 ERSEVKQAAES
+94 ERSEVKQAAEN

-127 IPDGNIL
+127 KPNGNIL

-140 YTVITILFGLVQP
+140 YTVITILLGLVQP
-153 ILAILLIAFVLCFV
+153 ILVTLLIAAVLCFV
-167 LSSRLSKSIVK
+167 LSSKLSKSIVK
-178 PINSLNLDAPENND
+178 PINSLDLDAPENND

-205 RQRKVIDEQLRN
+205 RQRRIIDEQLQT
-217 AKQLQEEFRLITENM
+217 AKRLQEEFRLITENM

-237 VIDSER
+237 VINRER
-243 NVLTY
+243 NVLTH
-248 NSAALRLLGISEP
+248 NSAALRLLKISEP
-261 PSGNVLA
+261 PNGNVLA
-268 INRAGP
+268 VNRSEP
-274 FRNAVERALSGERSE
+274 FRNAVERALSGERSA
-289 NEMTFGESCYGIIAN
+289 NEMMFGESCYGIIAN
-304 PVFDGCKTDL
+304 PVLNDG
-314 AAAATES
+314 EV
-321 AAGYCRTKAAGGKGI
+321 I
-336 GAVIV
+336 GAVII
-341 ILDVTERVHRE
+341 ILDVTERVRRE

-378 MMMNGVPDDIAA
+378 MMVNGVPDDIAA
-390 DFSKSIYDEAQRL
+390 DFARSIYDEAQRL

-417 ESSARFE
+417 ENSARLE
-424 RERVNLRELSEDAAK
+424 QERVDLRELSEDVAK
-439 RLKFAAENKNVALTV
+439 RLGLAAENKNVAVTV
-454 IGNAEIIG
+454 IGNAQITG

-473 LCDNAIKYNKNGGGA
+473 LCDNAIKYNKNGGSA
-488 DVVISSDT
+488 DIVISSDA

-543 IVKHGAVCHNAEIRL
+543 IVKHGAACHNAEIHL
-558 KSEENKGTEISVIFP
+558 KSEENKGTEISIIFP

>member
-9 SLLTALLVLAVSL
+9 FLLTTLLTLAVSM

-37 INELKSKAE
+37 MNDLKSKAVFT
-46 YISYAVELGGADA
+46 SHAVESEGADY
-59 LEKIS
+59 L
-64 DDDERITLIA
+64 ERIGDVGERVTLIA
-74 PDGKVIADTEANAAE
+74 PDGTVIADTEANAAE

-94 ERSEVKQAAES
+94 ERSEVKQAAEN

-127 IPDGNIL
+127 MPNGNIL

-140 YTVITILFGLVQP
+140 YTVITILLGLVQP
-153 ILAILLIAFVLCFV
+153 ILVTLLIAAVLCFV
-167 LSSRLSKSIVK
+167 LSSKLSKSIVK
-178 PINSLNLDAPENND
+178 PINSLDLDAPENND

-205 RQRKVIDEQLRN
+205 RQRRIIDEQLQT
-217 AKQLQEEFRLITENM
+217 AKRLQEEFRLITENM

-237 VIDSER
+237 VINRER
-243 NVLTY
+243 NVLTH
-248 NSAALRLLGISEP
+248 NSAALRLLKISEP
-261 PSGNVLA
+261 PNGNVLA
-268 INRAGP
+268 VNRSEP

-289 NEMTFGESCYGIIAN
+289 NEMMFGESCYGIIAN
-304 PVFDGCKTDL
+304 PVLNDG
-314 AAAATES
+314 EV
-321 AAGYCRTKAAGGKGI
+321 I
-336 GAVIV
+336 GAVII
-341 ILDVTERVHRE
+341 ILDVTERVRRE

-378 MMMNGVPDDIAA
+378 MMVNGVPDDIAA
-390 DFSKSIYDEAQRL
+390 DFARSIYDEAQRL

-417 ESSARFE
+417 ENSARLE
-424 RERVNLRELSEDAAK
+424 QERVDLRELSEDVAK
-439 RLKFAAENKNVALTV
+439 RLGLAAENKNVAVTV
-454 IGNAEIIG
+454 IGNAQITG

-473 LCDNAIKYNKNGGGA
+473 LCDNAIKYNKNGGSA
-488 DVVISSDT
+488 DIVISSDA

-543 IVKHGAVCHNAEIRL
+543 IVKHGAACHNAEIHL
-558 KSEENKGTEISVIFP
+558 KSEENKGTEISIIFP

>member
-1 MTKKIFRS
+1 MS
-9 SLLTALLVLAVSL
+9 
-22 FFVFGILYQYFEEQL
+22 G
-37 INELKSKAE
+37 LKSKAV
-46 YISYAVELGGADA
+46 YISHAVESEGADY
-59 LEKIS
+59 LESIG
-64 DDDERITLIA
+64 DVGERVTLIA
-74 PDGKVIADTEANAAE
+74 PDGTVLADTEANAAE

-94 ERSEVKQAAES
+94 ERSEVKQALTS
-105 GSGTSVRYSETLTEK
+105 GSGTSVRYSDTLTEK

-127 IPDGNIL
+127 MPDDNIL

-140 YTVITILFGLVQP
+140 YTVITILLGLVQP
-153 ILAILLIAFVLCFV
+153 ILAVLLITAILCFI
-167 LSSRLSKSIVK
+167 LSSGLSKSIVK
-178 PINSLNLDAPENND
+178 PINLLDLDAPENND

-205 RQRKVIDEQLRN
+205 RQRKVIDQQLQT
-217 AKQLQEEFRLITENM
+217 AKQMQEEFRLITENM

-237 VIDSER
+237 VINSDR

-248 NSAALRLLGISEP
+248 NSAALKLLGISEP
-261 PSGNVLA
+261 PNGNVLA
-268 INRAGP
+268 INRASP
-274 FRNAVERALSGERSE
+274 FKNAVERALSGERSE
-289 NEMTFGESCYGIIAN
+289 NEMAFGESSYNIIAN
-304 PVFDGCKTDL
+304 PVFAEDTI
-314 AAAATES
+314 
-321 AAGYCRTKAAGGKGI
+321 I

-341 ILDVTERVHRE
+341 ILDVTERVQRE

-378 MMMNGVPDDIAA
+378 MMINGVPDDVAA

-417 ESSARFE
+417 ENSAQFE
-424 RERVNLRELSEDAAK
+424 RERVNLRELSESIAK
-439 RLKFAAENKNVALTV
+439 RLEFAAENKNVAVTV
-454 IGNAEIIG
+454 TGNAQIIG

-473 LCDNAIKYNKNGGGA
+473 LCDNAIKYNKNGGSA
-488 DVVISSDT
+488 DVVISSDM

-513 GYAQNRVFERFYRV
+513 GYAQSRVFERFYRV

-543 IVKHGAVCHNAEIRL
+543 IVKHGAICHNAEIQL
-558 KSEENKGTEISVIFP
+558 KSEENKGTEISVVFP
-573 DK
+573 DLR

>member
-9 SLLTALLVLAVSL
+9 FLLTTLLTLAVSM
-22 FFVFGILYQYFEEQL
+22 FCVFGILYQYFEEQL
-37 INELKSKAE
+37 MNDLKSKAVF
-46 YISYAVELGGADA
+46 ISHAVESEGADY
-59 LEKIS
+59 L
-64 DDDERITLIA
+64 ERIGDVGERVTLIA
-74 PDGKVIADTEANAAE
+74 PDGTVIADTEANAAE

-94 ERSEVKQAAES
+94 ERSEVKQAAEN

-127 IPDGNIL
+127 MPNGNIL

-140 YTVITILFGLVQP
+140 YTVITILLGLVQP
-153 ILAILLIAFVLCFV
+153 ILVTLLIAAVLCFV
-167 LSSRLSKSIVK
+167 LSSKLSKSIVK
-178 PINSLNLDAPENND
+178 PINSLDLDAPENND

-205 RQRKVIDEQLRN
+205 RQRRIIDEQLQT
-217 AKQLQEEFRLITENM
+217 AKRLQEEFRLITENM

-237 VIDSER
+237 VINRER
-243 NVLTY
+243 NVLTH
-248 NSAALRLLGISEP
+248 NSAALRLLKISEP
-261 PSGNVLA
+261 PNGNVLA
-268 INRAGP
+268 VNRSEP

-289 NEMTFGESCYGIIAN
+289 NEMMFGESCYGIIAN
-304 PVFDGCKTDL
+304 PVLNDG
-314 AAAATES
+314 EV
-321 AAGYCRTKAAGGKGI
+321 I
-336 GAVIV
+336 GAVII
-341 ILDVTERVHRE
+341 ILDVTERVRRE

-378 MMMNGVPDDIAA
+378 MMVNGVPDDIAA
-390 DFSKSIYDEAQRL
+390 DFARSIYDEAQRL

-417 ESSARFE
+417 ENSARLE
-424 RERVNLRELSEDAAK
+424 QERVDLRELSEDVAK
-439 RLKFAAENKNVALTV
+439 RLGLAAENKNVAVTV
-454 IGNAEIIG
+454 IGNAQITG

-473 LCDNAIKYNKNGGGA
+473 LCDNAIKYNKNGGSA
-488 DVVISSDT
+488 DIVISSDA

-543 IVKHGAVCHNAEIRL
+543 IVKHGAACHNAEIHL
-558 KSEENKGTEISVIFP
+558 KSEENKGTEISIIFP

>member
-9 SLLTALLVLAVSL
+9 FLLTTLLTLAVSML
-22 FFVFGILYQYFEEQL
+22 FVFGILYQYFEEQL
-37 INELKSKAE
+37 MDGLKSKAVF
-46 YISYAVELGGADA
+46 ISHAVESEGKDYL
-59 LEKIS
+59 
-64 DDDERITLIA
+64 ERIGDVGERVTLIA
-74 PDGKVIADTEANAAE
+74 PDGTVIADTEANAAE

-94 ERSEVKQAAES
+94 ERSEVKQAAENS
-105 GSGTSVRYSETLTEK
+105 SGTSVRYSETLTEK

-127 IPDGNIL
+127 MPNGNIL

-140 YTVITILFGLVQP
+140 YTVITILLGLVQP
-153 ILAILLIAFVLCFV
+153 ILVTLLIAAVLCFV
-167 LSSRLSKSIVK
+167 LSSKLSKSIVN
-178 PINSLNLDAPENND
+178 PINSLDLDAPENND

-205 RQRKVIDEQLRN
+205 RQRKIIDEQLQT
-217 AKQLQEEFRLITENM
+217 AKRLQEEFRLITENM

-237 VIDSER
+237 VINRER
-243 NVLTY
+243 NVLTH
-248 NSAALRLLGISEP
+248 NSAALRLLKISEP
-261 PSGNVLA
+261 PNGNVLA
-268 INRAGP
+268 VNRSEP

-289 NEMTFGESCYGIIAN
+289 NEMMFGESCYGIIAN
-304 PVFDGCKTDL
+304 PVLNDG
-314 AAAATES
+314 EV
-321 AAGYCRTKAAGGKGI
+321 I
-336 GAVIV
+336 GAVII
-341 ILDVTERVHRE
+341 ILDVTERVRRE

-378 MMMNGVPDDIAA
+378 MMINGVPDDIAA
-390 DFSKSIYDEAQRL
+390 DFARSIYDEAQRL

-417 ESSARFE
+417 ENSAQLE
-424 RERVNLRELSEDAAK
+424 RERVDLRELSEEVAK
-439 RLKFAAENKNVALTV
+439 RLDFAAENKNVAVTV
-454 IGNAEIIG
+454 IGNAQITG

-468 EMIFN
+468 EIIFN
-473 LCDNAIKYNKNGGGA
+473 LCDNAIKYNKNGGSA
-488 DVVISSDT
+488 DIVISSDA

-543 IVKHGAVCHNAEIRL
+543 IVKHGAACHNAEIHL
-558 KSEENKGTEISVIFP
+558 KSEENKGTEISIIFP

>member
-9 SLLTALLVLAVSL
+9 FLLTTLLTLAVSML
-22 FFVFGILYQYFEEQL
+22 FVFGILYQYFEEQL
-37 INELKSKAE
+37 MDGLKSKAVF
-46 YISYAVELGGADA
+46 ISHAVESEGRDYL
-59 LEKIS
+59 
-64 DDDERITLIA
+64 ERIGDVGERVTLIA
-74 PDGKVIADTEANAAE
+74 PDGTVIADTEANAAE

-94 ERSEVKQAAES
+94 ERSEVKQAAENS
-105 GSGTSVRYSETLTEK
+105 SGTSVRYSETLTEK

-127 IPDGNIL
+127 MPNGNIL

-140 YTVITILFGLVQP
+140 YTVITILLGLVQP
-153 ILAILLIAFVLCFV
+153 ILVTLLIAAVLCFV
-167 LSSRLSKSIVK
+167 LSSKLSKSIVN
-178 PINSLNLDAPENND
+178 PINSLDLDAPENND

-205 RQRKVIDEQLRN
+205 RQRKIIDEQLQT
-217 AKQLQEEFRLITENM
+217 AKRLQEEFRLITENM

-237 VIDSER
+237 VINSER

-248 NSAALRLLGISEP
+248 NSAALRLLEISEP

-268 INRAGP
+268 VNRSGP

-289 NEMTFGESCYGIIAN
+289 NEMMFGESCYGIIAN
-304 PVFDGCKTDL
+304 PVL
-314 AAAATES
+314 N
-321 AAGYCRTKAAGGKGI
+321 GGEVI

-341 ILDVTERVHRE
+341 ILDVTERVRRE

-378 MMMNGVPDDIAA
+378 MMINGVPDDIAA
-390 DFSKSIYDEAQRL
+390 DFARSIYDEAQRL

-417 ESSARFE
+417 ENSAQLE
-424 RERVNLRELSEDAAK
+424 RERVDLRELSEEVAK
-439 RLKFAAENKNVALTV
+439 RLDFAAENKNVAVTV
-454 IGNAEIIG
+454 IGNAQITG

-468 EMIFN
+468 EIIFN
-473 LCDNAIKYNKNGGGA
+473 LCDNAIKYNKNGGSA
-488 DVVISSDT
+488 DIVISSDT

-508 GIGIP
+508 GIGIL
-513 GYAQNRVFERFYRV
+513 GYAQNRIFERFYRV

-543 IVKHGAVCHNAEIRL
+543 IVKHGAACHNAEIRL
-558 KSEENKGTEISVIFP
+558 KSEENKGTEISIIFP

>member
-9 SLLTALLVLAVSL
+9 FLLTTILTLAVSM

-37 INELKSKAE
+37 MNDLKSKAVF
-46 YISYAVELGGADA
+46 ISHAVESEGADY
-59 LEKIS
+59 L
-64 DDDERITLIA
+64 ERIGDVGERVTLIA
-74 PDGKVIADTEANAAE
+74 PDGTVIADTEANAAE

-94 ERSEVKQAAES
+94 ERSEVKQAAEN

-127 IPDGNIL
+127 MPNGNIL

-140 YTVITILFGLVQP
+140 YTVITILLGLVQP
-153 ILAILLIAFVLCFV
+153 ILVTLLIAAVLCFV
-167 LSSRLSKSIVK
+167 LSSKLSKSIVK
-178 PINSLNLDAPENND
+178 PINSLDLDAPENND

-205 RQRKVIDEQLRN
+205 RQRRIIDEQLQT
-217 AKQLQEEFRLITENM
+217 AKRLQEEFRLITENM

-237 VIDSER
+237 VINRER
-243 NVLTY
+243 NVLTH
-248 NSAALRLLGISEP
+248 NSAALRLLKISEP
-261 PSGNVLA
+261 PNGNVLA
-268 INRAGP
+268 VNRSEP

-289 NEMTFGESCYGIIAN
+289 NEMMFGESCYGIIAN
-304 PVFDGCKTDL
+304 PVLNDG
-314 AAAATES
+314 EV
-321 AAGYCRTKAAGGKGI
+321 I
-336 GAVIV
+336 GAVII
-341 ILDVTERVHRE
+341 ILDVTERVRRE

-378 MMMNGVPDDIAA
+378 MMVNGVPDDIAA
-390 DFSKSIYDEAQRL
+390 DFARSIYDEAQRL

-417 ESSARFE
+417 ENSARLE
-424 RERVNLRELSEDAAK
+424 QERVDLRELSEDVAK
-439 RLKFAAENKNVALTV
+439 RLGLAAENKNVAVTV
-454 IGNAEIIG
+454 IGNAQITG

-473 LCDNAIKYNKNGGGA
+473 LCDNAIKYNKNGGSA
-488 DVVISSDT
+488 DIVISSDA

-543 IVKHGAVCHNAEIRL
+543 IVKHGAACHNAEIHL
-558 KSEENKGTEISVIFP
+558 KSEENKGTEISIIFP

>member
-9 SLLTALLVLAVSL
+9 FLLTTLLTLAVSM

-37 INELKSKAE
+37 MNDLKSKAVF
-46 YISYAVELGGADA
+46 ISHAVESEGADY
-59 LEKIS
+59 L
-64 DDDERITLIA
+64 ERIGDVGERVTLIA
-74 PDGKVIADTEANAAE
+74 PDGTVIADTEANAAE

-94 ERSEVKQAAES
+94 ERSEVKQAAEN

-127 IPDGNIL
+127 MPNGNIL

-140 YTVITILFGLVQP
+140 YTVITILLRLVQP
-153 ILAILLIAFVLCFV
+153 ILVTLLIAAVLCFV
-167 LSSRLSKSIVK
+167 LSSKLSKSIVK
-178 PINSLNLDAPENND
+178 PINSLDLDAPENND

-205 RQRKVIDEQLRN
+205 RQRRIIDEQLQT
-217 AKQLQEEFRLITENM
+217 AKRLQEEFRLITENM

-237 VIDSER
+237 VINRER
-243 NVLTY
+243 NVLTH
-248 NSAALRLLGISEP
+248 NSAALRLLKISEP
-261 PSGNVLA
+261 PNGNVLA
-268 INRAGP
+268 VNRSEP

-289 NEMTFGESCYGIIAN
+289 NEMMFGESCYGIIAN
-304 PVFDGCKTDL
+304 PVLNDG
-314 AAAATES
+314 EV
-321 AAGYCRTKAAGGKGI
+321 I
-336 GAVIV
+336 GAVII
-341 ILDVTERVHRE
+341 ILDVTERVRRE

-378 MMMNGVPDDIAA
+378 MMVNGVPDDIAA
-390 DFSKSIYDEAQRL
+390 DFARSIYDEAQRL

-417 ESSARFE
+417 ENSARLE
-424 RERVNLRELSEDAAK
+424 QERVDLRELSEDVAK
-439 RLKFAAENKNVALTV
+439 RLGLAAENKNVAVTV
-454 IGNAEIIG
+454 IGNAQITG

-473 LCDNAIKYNKNGGGA
+473 LCDNAIKYNKNGGSA
-488 DVVISSDT
+488 DIVISSDA

-543 IVKHGAVCHNAEIRL
+543 IVKHGAACHNAEIHL
-558 KSEENKGTEISVIFP
+558 KSEENKGTEISIIFP

>member
-9 SLLTALLVLAVSL
+9 FLLTTLLTLAVSM

-37 INELKSKAE
+37 MNDLKSKAVF
-46 YISYAVELGGADA
+46 ISHAVESEGADY
-59 LEKIS
+59 L
-64 DDDERITLIA
+64 ERIGDVGERVTLIA
-74 PDGKVIADTEANAAE
+74 PDGTVIADTEANAAE

-94 ERSEVKQAAES
+94 ERSEVKQAAEN

-127 IPDGNIL
+127 KPNGNIL

-140 YTVITILFGLVQP
+140 YTVITILLGLVQP
-153 ILAILLIAFVLCFV
+153 ILVTLLIAAVLCFV
-167 LSSRLSKSIVK
+167 LSSKLSKSIVK
-178 PINSLNLDAPENND
+178 PINSLDLDAPENNN

-205 RQRKVIDEQLRN
+205 RQRRIIDEQLQT
-217 AKQLQEEFRLITENM
+217 AKRLQEEFRLITENM

-237 VIDSER
+237 VINRER
-243 NVLTY
+243 NVLTH
-248 NSAALRLLGISEP
+248 NSAALRLLKISEP
-261 PSGNVLA
+261 PNGNVLA
-268 INRAGP
+268 VNRSEP

-289 NEMTFGESCYGIIAN
+289 NEMMFGESCYGIIAN
-304 PVFDGCKTDL
+304 PVLNDG
-314 AAAATES
+314 EV
-321 AAGYCRTKAAGGKGI
+321 I
-336 GAVIV
+336 GAVII
-341 ILDVTERVHRE
+341 ILDVTERVRRE

-378 MMMNGVPDDIAA
+378 MMVNGVPDDIAA
-390 DFSKSIYDEAQRL
+390 DFARSIYDEAQRL

-417 ESSARFE
+417 ENSARLE
-424 RERVNLRELSEDAAK
+424 QERVDLRELSEDVAK
-439 RLKFAAENKNVALTV
+439 RLGLAAENKNVAVTV
-454 IGNAEIIG
+454 IGNAQITG

-473 LCDNAIKYNKNGGGA
+473 LCDNAIKYNKNGGSA
-488 DVVISSDT
+488 DIVISSDA

-543 IVKHGAVCHNAEIRL
+543 IVKHGAACHNAEIHL
-558 KSEENKGTEISVIFP
+558 KSEENKGTEISIIFP

>member
-9 SLLTALLVLAVSL
+9 FLLTTILTLAVSM

-37 INELKSKAE
+37 MNDLKSKE
-46 YISYAVELGGADA
+46 VFISHAVESEGADY
-59 LEKIS
+59 L
-64 DDDERITLIA
+64 ERIGDVGERVTLIA
-74 PDGKVIADTEANAAE
+74 PDGTVIADTEANAAE

-94 ERSEVKQAAES
+94 ERSEVKQAAEN

-127 IPDGNIL
+127 MPNGNIL

-140 YTVITILFGLVQP
+140 YTVITILLGLVQP
-153 ILAILLIAFVLCFV
+153 ILVTLLIAAVLCFV
-167 LSSRLSKSIVK
+167 LSSKLSKSIVK
-178 PINSLNLDAPENND
+178 PINSLDLDAPENND

-205 RQRKVIDEQLRN
+205 RQRRIIDEQLQT
-217 AKQLQEEFRLITENM
+217 AKRLQEEFRLITENM

-237 VIDSER
+237 VINRER
-243 NVLTY
+243 NVLTH
-248 NSAALRLLGISEP
+248 NSAALRLLKISEP
-261 PSGNVLA
+261 PNGNVLA
-268 INRAGP
+268 VNRSEP

-289 NEMTFGESCYGIIAN
+289 NEMMFGESCYGIIAN
-304 PVFDGCKTDL
+304 PVLNDG
-314 AAAATES
+314 EV
-321 AAGYCRTKAAGGKGI
+321 I
-336 GAVIV
+336 GAVII
-341 ILDVTERVHRE
+341 ILDVTERVRRE

-378 MMMNGVPDDIAA
+378 MMVNGVPDDIAA
-390 DFSKSIYDEAQRL
+390 DFARSIYDEAQRL

-417 ESSARFE
+417 ENSARLE
-424 RERVNLRELSEDAAK
+424 QERVDLRELSEDVAK
-439 RLKFAAENKNVALTV
+439 RLGLAAENKNVAVTV
-454 IGNAEIIG
+454 IGNAQITG

-473 LCDNAIKYNKNGGGA
+473 LCDNAIKYNKNGGSA
-488 DVVISSDT
+488 DIVISSDA
-496 EKHTVTLTVRDT
+496 EKHTVTLTVCDT

-543 IVKHGAVCHNAEIRL
+543 IVKHGAACHNAEIHL
-558 KSEENKGTEISVIFP
+558 KSEENKGTEISIIFP

>member
-9 SLLTALLVLAVSL
+9 FLLTTLLTLAVSM

-37 INELKSKAE
+37 MNDLKSKAVF
-46 YISYAVELGGADA
+46 ISHAVESEGADY
-59 LEKIS
+59 L
-64 DDDERITLIA
+64 ERIGDVGERVTLIA
-74 PDGKVIADTEANAAE
+74 PDGTVIADTEANAAE

-94 ERSEVKQAAES
+94 ERSEVKQAAEN

-127 IPDGNIL
+127 MPNGNIL

-140 YTVITILFGLVQP
+140 YTVITILLGLVQP
-153 ILAILLIAFVLCFV
+153 ILVTLLIAAVLCFV
-167 LSSRLSKSIVK
+167 LSSKLSKSIVK
-178 PINSLNLDAPENND
+178 PINSLDLDAPENND

-205 RQRKVIDEQLRN
+205 RQRKIIDEQLQT
-217 AKQLQEEFRLITENM
+217 AKRLQEEFRLITENM

-237 VIDSER
+237 VINRER
-243 NVLTY
+243 NVLTH
-248 NSAALRLLGISEP
+248 NSAALRLLKISEP
-261 PSGNVLA
+261 PNGNVLA
-268 INRAGP
+268 VNRSEP

-289 NEMTFGESCYGIIAN
+289 NEMMFGESCYGIIAN
-304 PVFDGCKTDL
+304 PVLNDG
-314 AAAATES
+314 EV
-321 AAGYCRTKAAGGKGI
+321 I
-336 GAVIV
+336 GAVII
-341 ILDVTERVHRE
+341 ILDVTERVRRE

-378 MMMNGVPDDIAA
+378 MMVNGVPDDISA
-390 DFSKSIYDEAQRL
+390 DFARSIYDEAQRL

-417 ESSARFE
+417 ENSARLE
-424 RERVNLRELSEDAAK
+424 QERVDLRELSEDVAK
-439 RLKFAAENKNVALTV
+439 RLGLAAENKNVAVTV
-454 IGNAEIIG
+454 IGNAQITG

-468 EMIFN
+468 DMIFN
-473 LCDNAIKYNKNGGGA
+473 LCDNAIKYNKNGGSA
-488 DVVISSDT
+488 DIVISSDA

-543 IVKHGAVCHNAEIRL
+543 IVKHGAACHNAEIHL
-558 KSEENKGTEISVIFP
+558 KSEENKGTEISIIFP

>member
-9 SLLTALLVLAVSL
+9 FLLTTLLTLAVSML
-22 FFVFGILYQYFEEQL
+22 FVFGILYQYFEEQL
-37 INELKSKAE
+37 MDGLKSKAVF
-46 YISYAVELGGADA
+46 ISHAVESEGKDYL
-59 LEKIS
+59 
-64 DDDERITLIA
+64 ERIGDVGERVTLIA
-74 PDGKVIADTEANAAE
+74 PDGTVIADTEANAAE

-94 ERSEVKQAAES
+94 ERSEVKQAAENS
-105 GSGTSVRYSETLTEK
+105 SGTSVRYSETLTEK

-127 IPDGNIL
+127 MPNGNIL

-140 YTVITILFGLVQP
+140 YTVITILLGLVQP
-153 ILAILLIAFVLCFV
+153 ILVTLLIAAVLCFV
-167 LSSRLSKSIVK
+167 LSSKLSKSIVN
-178 PINSLNLDAPENND
+178 PINSLDLDAPENND

-205 RQRKVIDEQLRN
+205 RQRRIIDEQLQT
-217 AKQLQEEFRLITENM
+217 AKRLQEEFRLITENM

-237 VIDSER
+237 VINRER
-243 NVLTY
+243 NVLTH
-248 NSAALRLLGISEP
+248 NSAALRLLKISEP
-261 PSGNVLA
+261 PNRNVLA
-268 INRAGP
+268 VNRSEP

-289 NEMTFGESCYGIIAN
+289 NEMMFGESCYGIIAN
-304 PVFDGCKTDL
+304 PVL
-314 AAAATES
+314 N
-321 AAGYCRTKAAGGKGI
+321 GGEVI

-341 ILDVTERVHRE
+341 ILDVTERVRRE

-378 MMMNGVPDDIAA
+378 MMINGVPDDIAA
-390 DFSKSIYDEAQRL
+390 DFARSIYDEAQRL

-417 ESSARFE
+417 ENSAQLE
-424 RERVNLRELSEDAAK
+424 RERVDLRELSEEVAK
-439 RLKFAAENKNVALTV
+439 RLDFAAENKNVAVTV
-454 IGNAEIIG
+454 IGNAQITG

-468 EMIFN
+468 EIIFN
-473 LCDNAIKYNKNGGGA
+473 LCDNAIKYNKNGGSA
-488 DVVISSDT
+488 DIVISSDT

-513 GYAQNRVFERFYRV
+513 GYAQNRIFERFYRV

-543 IVKHGAVCHNAEIRL
+543 IVKHGAACHNAEIRL
-558 KSEENKGTEISVIFP
+558 KSEENKGTEISIIFP

>member
-9 SLLTALLVLAVSL
+9 FLLTTLLTLAVSM

-37 INELKSKAE
+37 MNDLKSKVVF
-46 YISYAVELGGADA
+46 ISHAVESEGADY
-59 LEKIS
+59 L
-64 DDDERITLIA
+64 ERIGDVGERVTLIA
-74 PDGKVIADTEANAAE
+74 PDGTVIADTEANAAE

-94 ERSEVKQAAES
+94 ERSEVKQAAEN

-127 IPDGNIL
+127 MPNGNIL

-140 YTVITILFGLVQP
+140 YTVITILLGLVQP
-153 ILAILLIAFVLCFV
+153 ILVTLLIAAVLCFV
-167 LSSRLSKSIVK
+167 LSSKLSKSIVK
-178 PINSLNLDAPENND
+178 PINSLDLDAPENND

-205 RQRKVIDEQLRN
+205 RQRRIIDEQLQT
-217 AKQLQEEFRLITENM
+217 AKRLQEEFRLITENM

-237 VIDSER
+237 VINRER
-243 NVLTY
+243 NVLTH
-248 NSAALRLLGISEP
+248 NSAALRLLKISEP
-261 PSGNVLA
+261 PNGNVLA
-268 INRAGP
+268 VNRSEP

-289 NEMTFGESCYGIIAN
+289 NEMMFGESCYGIIAN
-304 PVFDGCKTDL
+304 PVLNDG
-314 AAAATES
+314 EV
-321 AAGYCRTKAAGGKGI
+321 I
-336 GAVIV
+336 GAVII
-341 ILDVTERVHRE
+341 ILDVTERVRRE

-378 MMMNGVPDDIAA
+378 MMVNGVPDDIAA
-390 DFSKSIYDEAQRL
+390 DFARSIYDEAQRL

-417 ESSARFE
+417 ENSARLE
-424 RERVNLRELSEDAAK
+424 QERVDLRELSEDVAK
-439 RLKFAAENKNVALTV
+439 RLGLAAENKNVAVTV
-454 IGNAEIIG
+454 IGNAQITG

-473 LCDNAIKYNKNGGGA
+473 LCDNAIKYNKNGGSA
-488 DVVISSDT
+488 DVVISSDA

-543 IVKHGAVCHNAEIRL
+543 IVKHGAACHNAEIHL
-558 KSEENKGTEISVIFP
+558 KSEENKGTEISIIFP

>member
-9 SLLTALLVLAVSL
+9 FLLTTLLTLAVSM

-37 INELKSKAE
+37 MNDLKSKE
-46 YISYAVELGGADA
+46 VFISHAVESEGADY
-59 LEKIS
+59 L
-64 DDDERITLIA
+64 ERIGDVGERVTLIA
-74 PDGKVIADTEANAAE
+74 PDGTVIADTEANAAE

-94 ERSEVKQAAES
+94 ERSEVKQAAEN

-127 IPDGNIL
+127 MPNGNIL

-140 YTVITILFGLVQP
+140 YTVITILLGLVQP
-153 ILAILLIAFVLCFV
+153 ILVTLLIAAVLCFV
-167 LSSRLSKSIVK
+167 LSSKLSKSIVK
-178 PINSLNLDAPENND
+178 PINSLDLDAPENND

-205 RQRKVIDEQLRN
+205 RQRRIIDEQLQT
-217 AKQLQEEFRLITENM
+217 AKRLQEEFRLITENM

-237 VIDSER
+237 VINRER
-243 NVLTY
+243 NVLTH
-248 NSAALRLLGISEP
+248 NSAALRLLKISEP
-261 PSGNVLA
+261 PNGNVLA
-268 INRAGP
+268 VNRSEP

-289 NEMTFGESCYGIIAN
+289 NEMMFGESCYGIIAN
-304 PVFDGCKTDL
+304 PVLNDG
-314 AAAATES
+314 EV
-321 AAGYCRTKAAGGKGI
+321 I
-336 GAVIV
+336 GAVII
-341 ILDVTERVHRE
+341 ILDVTERVRRE

-378 MMMNGVPDDIAA
+378 MMVNGVPDDIAA
-390 DFSKSIYDEAQRL
+390 DFARSIYDEAQRL

-417 ESSARFE
+417 ENSARLE
-424 RERVNLRELSEDAAK
+424 QERVDLRELSEDVAK
-439 RLKFAAENKNVALTV
+439 RLGLAAENKNVAVTV
-454 IGNAEIIG
+454 IGNAQITG

-473 LCDNAIKYNKNGGGA
+473 LCDNAIKYNKNGGSA
-488 DVVISSDT
+488 DIVISSDA

-543 IVKHGAVCHNAEIRL
+543 IVKHGAACHNAEIHL
-558 KSEENKGTEISVIFP
+558 KSEENKGTEISIIFP